1 MVIPSIY
8 YLVNYIE
15 QSDYFIRVLIRL
27 KLLNYIANPLLA
39 IIKLEGINNALI
51 CRLLI
56 RYHIGR

>member
-56 RYHIGR
+56 RCHIGR